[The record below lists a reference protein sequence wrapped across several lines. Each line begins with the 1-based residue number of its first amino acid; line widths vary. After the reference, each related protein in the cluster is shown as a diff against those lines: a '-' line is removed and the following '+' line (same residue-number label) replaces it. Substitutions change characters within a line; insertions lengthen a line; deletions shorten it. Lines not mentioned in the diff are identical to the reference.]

1 MSLTYSETN
10 LKYHYLWWEHEPKW
24 TRSIQLDQSIA
35 NAHVVL
41 LLLLSRFSHVQLCAT
56 LWTTAHQALL
66 SIGFSRQEYWS
77 GLSCPFR
84 ESSWPRDW
92 TPFSYVSCIGRLVL
106 YHWATKK
113 ALILSN
119 IISKKKKKKKKKDTS

>member
-1 MSLTYSETN
+1 MLRWMALLARNIHVKLNKCWYFGIMFCRDTPGDTSNVCACSVTSVMSGPVTPWIL
-10 LKYHYLWWEHEPKW
+10 
-24 TRSIQLDQSIA
+24 
-35 NAHVVL
+35 
-41 LLLLSRFSHVQLCAT
+41 
-56 LWTTAHQALL
+56 AHQALL

-119 IISKKKKKKKKKDTS
+119 IISKKKKKKKERHFLTFV